1 MSRANSRRHFA
12 ISARQAWGSAFYLFT
27 RKCSDGSDRCQPKT
41 QLNSAASSPAQFGL
55 PLYAPTDIT
64 ALWHAVKLDSTCLRQ
79 SGALGSETRP
89 RKRSRTTTCGGEAK
103 PAHVACLALA
113 AEQPVQG
120 VVIAPPRV
128 CKLNRAAP
136 QSCTQL
142 RRHGRSV
149 VRVCDEVHR
158 SATTRRELICVH
170 RYQRPRQTNTE
181 TLAHLGELCSGKMS
195 AASCGKQCCS
205 AGVRIDSGI
214 HVVARGGA
222 LGPTRPLC
230 TPWGE
235 PAAGRGLGIPLIF
248 FKKSIFSDQASGGSA
263 VVCAATQRQRWRAN

>member
-1 MSRANSRRHFA
+1 M
-12 ISARQAWGSAFYLFT
+12 
-27 RKCSDGSDRCQPKT
+27 
-41 QLNSAASSPAQFGL
+41 
-55 PLYAPTDIT
+55 
-64 ALWHAVKLDSTCLRQ
+64 DSTCLRQ

-158 SATTRRELICVH
+158 SATNRRELICVH
-170 RYQRPRQTNTE
+170 RYPSPRWFCKNQRRAL

-195 AASCGKQCCS
+195 AASCGKQCGS

-214 HVVARGGA
+214 HVVARGG
-222 LGPTRPLC
+222 LVRFPRLDFK
-230 TPWGE
+230 
-235 PAAGRGLGIPLIF
+235 IDF
-248 FKKSIFSDQASGGSA
+248 FLKSI
-263 VVCAATQRQRWRAN
+263 